1 MIVWG
6 LLVGALAS
14 IVQRLLI
21 SRGGEIPVFI
31 VMLGVLGGA
40 MAFGLIGLFLGP
52 ALLAVGY
59 SVFAEW
65 SSSIAGV
72 AGGLDAGDV
81 KQIAKPAAE
90 PAASDM

>member
-1 MIVWG
+1 MVWG

-14 IVQRLLI
+14 IVKPLLI
-21 SRGGEIPVFI
+21 SRGGGGTPVFI
-31 VMLGVLGGA
+31 VMLRVLGGA

-65 SSSIAGV
+65 SSSTTGIVGSP
-72 AGGLDAGDV
+72 DAAHV
-81 KQIAKPAAE
+81 KQIAKPTVEASV
-90 PAASDM
+90 SDM